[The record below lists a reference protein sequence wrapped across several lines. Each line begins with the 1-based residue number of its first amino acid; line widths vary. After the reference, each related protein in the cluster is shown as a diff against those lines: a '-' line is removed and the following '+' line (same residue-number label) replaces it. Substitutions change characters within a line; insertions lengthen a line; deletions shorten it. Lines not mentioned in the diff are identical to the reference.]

1 MKSSTMA
8 KVEVR
13 AGLVTTPILRNEAY
27 SSSAWI
33 HATAVII
40 QICAA
45 TNLGNMQFPL
55 SPDKGTEFHWS
66 KIHIRI

>member
-8 KVEVR
+8 NVDVR
-13 AGLVTTPILRNEAY
+13 AGFVRTPILRHEAY
-27 SSSAWI
+27 SSSVWI

-45 TNLGNMQFPL
+45 TNPGNMLFPL
-55 SPDKGTEFHWS
+55 SPD
-66 KIHIRI
+66 